1 MASPDEQYRK
11 DMHLAFVNNAL
22 HLKAQVRSDMYTFT

>member
-1 MASPDEQYRK
+1 MHSSVCTDEQYRK

-22 HLKAQVRSDMYTFT
+22 QLKTQASNLL